1 MEAIKLEGNVMWVE
15 FKHADLWHCFLFFKT
30 YTGKGG
36 ERKIKEGRR
45 EIGQDSEGSMHR
57 DKRK

>member
-1 MEAIKLEGNVMWVE
+1 MEAIKLEGNVMWIE

-30 YTGKGG
+30 YTGKDG

-45 EIGQDSEGSMHR
+45 E
-57 DKRK
+57 